1 MSAGRPEGGLD
12 GERGLVPFF
21 ALVLVLSLPFW
32 ILAALAPV
40 QPLAG
45 LPLSGL
51 MAFMPAVAAAILVAR
66 SGGRGALAAFLRR
79 SFDWSRMRG
88 RGAWPLLIL
97 LMPALGLAAW
107 IALDGAPSGP
117 GAPAWIFSAMLVAF
131 LAAGLG
137 EELGWCGYAI
147 GPVARRVGEL
157 RAALLLG
164 VFWALWHVVPFL
176 QAGRSW
182 DWIAWQCA
190 NILAVRVVMTRLYF
204 GAGRSVFAVALF
216 HALDNVAAFSLPF
229 FGGRHDPRFLFFS
242 LVVIGLVLTLVRLRS
257 ERRQ

>member
-1 MSAGRPEGGLD
+1 MSTHGPEAVAES
-12 GERGLVPFF
+12 ERGLVPFF
-21 ALVLVLSLPFW
+21 ALVLVLSVPFW
-32 ILAALAPV
+32 ILAAVAPV

-51 MAFMPAVAAAILVAR
+51 MAFMPAVAAAVLVGRA
-66 SGGRGALAAFLRR
+66 GGRSAWVAFLRR

-97 LMPALGLAAW
+97 LMPALGLVAW
-107 IALDGAPSGP
+107 AVLDGAPSGP
-117 GAPAWIFSAMLVAF
+117 GAPAWVLAVMLVAF

-147 GPVARRVGEL
+147 EPLERRFGEL

-164 VFWALWHVVPFL
+164 VFWSAWHVVPFL

-190 NILAVRVVMTRLYF
+190 NIVAVRVVMTRLYF
-204 GAGRSVFAVALF
+204 GAGRSVFAIALF
-216 HALDNVAAFSLPF
+216 HALDNVAAFSLPM

-242 LVVIGLVLTLVRLRS
+242 LAAIGVVLTLVRLRS

>member
-1 MSAGRPEGGLD
+1 MTIRGHTESGD
-12 GERGLVPFF
+12 TERGLLPFF

-32 ILAALAPV
+32 VLAALAPV

-79 SFDWSRMRG
+79 SFDWGRMRG

-97 LMPALGLAAW
+97 LMPALGLGAW
-107 IALDGAPSGP
+107 AILDGAPGGP
-117 GAPAWIFSAMLVAF
+117 GAPAWVFPAMLVAF

-147 GPVARRVGEL
+147 EPLERRFGEL

-164 VFWALWHVVPFL
+164 AFWALWHVVPFL

-190 NILAVRVVMTRLYF
+190 NLVTVRVVMTRLYF

-216 HALDNVAAFSLPF
+216 HALDNVAAFSLPM
-229 FGGRHDPRFLFFS
+229 FGGAHDPRFLALS
-242 LVVIGLVLTLVRLRS
+242 LAVIAAILTLASRRS

>member
-1 MSAGRPEGGLD
+1 MRMRGPAEEAE
-12 GERGLVPFF
+12 GERGLIPFF

-32 ILAALAPV
+32 ILGALAPV

-79 SFDWSRMRG
+79 AFDGGRMRG

-97 LMPALGLAAW
+97 LMPALGLVAW
-107 IALDGAPSGP
+107 TVVDGAPTGT
-117 GAPAWIFSAMLVAF
+117 GATPWIYLAMFVAF

-147 GPVARRVGEL
+147 EPMARRLGEL

-164 VFWALWHVVPFL
+164 AFWALWHVVPFL
-176 QAGRSW
+176 QAGRGW

-190 NILAVRVVMTRLYF
+190 NIVAVRVVMTRLYF

-229 FGGRHDPRFLFFS
+229 FGGRHDPRFLALS
-242 LVVIGLVLTLVRLRS
+242 LAGIAAVLTLVRLGS

>member
-1 MSAGRPEGGLD
+1 MRAPGPADARGG
-12 GERGLVPFF
+12 ETGLVPFF
-21 ALVLVLSLPFW
+21 ALVLVLSGPFW
-32 ILAALAPV
+32 ILAAVAPV

-79 SFDWSRMRG
+79 SFDWGRMRG
-88 RGAWPLLIL
+88 RGPWPLLIL
-97 LMPALGLAAW
+97 LMPALGLVAW
-107 IALDGAPSGP
+107 AVLDGAPSGP
-117 GAPAWIFSAMLVAF
+117 GAPAWVFPAMLVAF

-137 EELGWCGYAI
+137 EELGWCGYAVE
-147 GPVARRVGEL
+147 PLERRFGEL

-164 VFWALWHVVPFL
+164 AFWSAWHVVPFL
-176 QAGRSW
+176 QAGRGW
-182 DWIAWQCA
+182 DWIGWQCA
-190 NILAVRVVMTRLYF
+190 NIVAVRVVMTRLYF

-229 FGGRHDPRFLFFS
+229 FGGRHDPRFLFVS
-242 LVVIGLVLTLVRLRS
+242 LAAIGAVLTLVRLRS